1 MLIKSLIYGPLAT
14 WRDRTRPAPKPPGIL
29 VTFDDGPDPRY
40 TPQLLDLLDRYQVKA
55 IFFCL
60 GHKVRRHPEIAH
72 DILHRGHQIGL
83 HGARHINAWLAG
95 SGQVRRNI
103 ILGQRQLKK
112 VGIEARWYRPPYGRI
127 NGAEPSDLP
136 RLYWTRLFHDWDIRS
151 QDDMFDR
158 MIRFSR
164 PGEIFLLHD
173 SSEGRAVPGMPRE
186 MMTVLERWLSWA
198 RQSGVVICDGG
209 RWQHD

>member
-1 MLIKSLIYGPLAT
+1 MLIRSLIYGPLAT
-14 WRDRTRPAPKPPGIL
+14 WRDRTRPAPKPSGIL

-60 GHKVRRHPEIAH
+60 AHKVRRHPDIAH
-72 DILHRGHQIGL
+72 DILRRGHQIGL
-83 HGARHINAWLAG
+83 HGARHINAWLTG
-95 SGQVRRNI
+95 SRQVRRNI

-112 VGIEARWYRPPYGRI
+112 VGIEASWYRPPYGRI
-127 NGAEPSDLP
+127 NGAEPSDMP
-136 RLYWTRLFHDWDIRS
+136 RLYWTRLFRDWDIRS

-173 SSEGRAVPGMPRE
+173 SSEGRAVTGMPLE
-186 MMTVLERWLSWA
+186 MMAVLERWLSWA
-198 RQSGVVICDGG
+198 RQSGAVICDGG
-209 RWQHD
+209 RWQCD